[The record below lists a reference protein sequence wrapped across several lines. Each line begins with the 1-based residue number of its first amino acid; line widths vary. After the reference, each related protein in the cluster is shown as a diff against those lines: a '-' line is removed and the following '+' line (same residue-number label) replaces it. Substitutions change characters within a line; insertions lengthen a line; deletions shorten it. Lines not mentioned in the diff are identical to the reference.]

1 MRYGHRYNPV
11 SRAARGACSF
21 LFYLGLGVILACGLW
36 ASPDAWAVSVS
47 PTAVTFYAIEG
58 AADPS
63 SQAVSVS
70 KGNKRQANLT
80 ATDNAVWLA
89 VSPSTA
95 TISSTAEVLLAAKVS
110 GLRAGT
116 YSASVTIKVEK
127 GGSTVIPVTLSV
139 LPATTL
145 TTTSTTSTTQPTAST
160 TTSTMT
166 STTDS
171 TATTSV
177 TSTTTTTFVS
187 STKSVSLAW
196 DPVTS
201 TGLAGYKVY
210 VGTAPGS
217 YGTPVDV
224 GNVTLSPVNGL
235 FVGMTYYFVV
245 TAYNSDGTES
255 LPSVEVSTT
264 IN

>member
-11 SRAARGACSF
+11 SRAVRRACSF
-21 LFYLGLGVILACGLW
+21 HFYLGLGVILACGLW

-160 TTSTMT
+160 TTSTM
-166 STTDS
+166 DS
-171 TATTSV
+171 TATTSI
-177 TSTTTTTFVS
+177 TSTTTSTTTTFVS

-201 TGLAGYKVY
+201 TGLTGYKVY

>member
-1 MRYGHRYNPV
+1 MRYSHRYNLV
-11 SRAARGACSF
+11 SRAARRARSF
-21 LFYLGLGVILACGLW
+21 RFCLGLGVILACGLW

-70 KGNKRQANLT
+70 KGNKRTANLT
-80 ATDNAVWLA
+80 ATDNAAWLA

-116 YSASVTIKVEK
+116 YSANVTIKVEK

-145 TTTSTTSTTQPTAST
+145 ATTSTTTSTTEP
-160 TTSTMT
+160 TTSTT
-166 STTDS
+166 TTDS
-171 TATTSV
+171 TATTST
-177 TSTTTTTFVS
+177 TSTTTSTTTTFVS
-187 STKSVSLAW
+187 STKSVSLSW
-196 DPVTS
+196 DSVTS
-201 TGLAGYKVY
+201 TGLTGYKVY

-217 YGTPVDV
+217 YGTPIDV

-245 TAYNSDGTES
+245 TAYNSDGMES